1 MTLCPPFGLRTVLT
15 SGMLVL
21 ALVGCKDPKPKNV
34 AQVPIPEAAPIPP
47 GPPVGTLEWAVNG
60 EWRSEKD
67 KARNKWRHPIKT
79 LEFCGLAPGQKVLEI
94 WPGGGWY
101 TQILAP
107 WIKENGGQYRA
118 ALLDPATSDQARM
131 LSQSFKRAFGEED
144 RYGPIKTSVF
154 SATSEKLAPDNSMD
168 LVLTFRNVHSWM
180 AQGMATKAFAD
191 FYAALK
197 PGGVLCVVEHRLPDA
212 REQDPLA
219 SSGYVQR
226 SLVKALAKDA
236 GFVFEAQSDIN
247 ANPKDTAD
255 HPFGVWTLPPV
266 RRSAPPGETPDPA
279 FNRQHFDDI
288 GESDRMTLRF
298 RKPNSPNTESPDAP

>member
-1 MTLCPPFGLRTVLT
+1 MFLCPTFGLRTVLA
-15 SGMLVL
+15 SGVL
-21 ALVGCKDPKPKNV
+21 ALALSGCKDPEPKTV
-34 AQVPIPEAAPIPP
+34 VQVPIPEAVPIPP
-47 GPPVGTLEWAVNG
+47 GPTVGTLEWAVKG

-67 KARNKWRHPIKT
+67 KTRNSWRHPVKT

-107 WIKENGGQYRA
+107 WIKENGGQYSA
-118 ALLDPATSDQARM
+118 ALLDPAMSDQARM
-131 LSQSFKRAFGEED
+131 LSQSFKRAFGDED
-144 RYGPIKTSVF
+144 RYGLIKTSVF
-154 SATSEKLAPDNSMD
+154 SATSDKIAPKDSMD

-191 FYAALK
+191 FYASLK
-197 PGGVLCVVEHRLPDA
+197 PGAVLCVVEHRLPDA

-236 GFVFEAQSDIN
+236 GFVFDGQSEVN
-247 ANPKDTAD
+247 ANPRDTAD

-266 RRSAPPGETPDPA
+266 RRNAAPGDTPDPA
-279 FNRQHFDDI
+279 FNRQRYDDI

-298 RKPNSPNTESPDAP
+298 RKPETPKKESPDVP